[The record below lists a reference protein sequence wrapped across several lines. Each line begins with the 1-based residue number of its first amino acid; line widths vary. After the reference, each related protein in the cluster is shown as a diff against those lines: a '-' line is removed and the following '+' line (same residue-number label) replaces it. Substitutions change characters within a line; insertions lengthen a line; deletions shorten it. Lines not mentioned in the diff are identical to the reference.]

1 MISIFALKSS
11 IEKVMDAE
19 TIFKKLRFD
28 ANSKLLIVNAPA
40 EYKEILK
47 GVSYDVKPISEN
59 YDFVQVFAVKQA
71 ELENLVKKVGK
82 ACKYDCLFWACYP
95 KGTGAIKSDI
105 KRETVWVAL
114 ELINLRAVTQIA
126 IDDTWS
132 ALRGRPSEL
141 EHFAN
146 STRILTK

>member
-1 MISIFALKSS
+1 MISIFALKST
-11 IEKVMDAE
+11 IEKIMQAE
-19 TIFKKLRFD
+19 TIFKKLRLD

-47 GVSYDVKPISEN
+47 GISYDKKPISGN
-59 YDFVQVFAVKQA
+59 YDFVQVFATKQV
-71 ELENLVKKVGK
+71 ELETLVTEVGK
-82 ACKYDCLFWACYP
+82 VCKYDCLFWACYP

-105 KRETVWVAL
+105 KRETVWAAL

-132 ALRGRPSEL
+132 ALRGRPTEL
-141 EHFAN
+141 EHFAK
-146 STRILTK
+146 STRIL